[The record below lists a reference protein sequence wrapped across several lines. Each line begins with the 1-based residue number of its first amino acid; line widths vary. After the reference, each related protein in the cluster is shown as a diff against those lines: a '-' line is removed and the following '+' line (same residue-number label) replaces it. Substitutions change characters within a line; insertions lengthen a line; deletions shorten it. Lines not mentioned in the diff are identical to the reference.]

1 MFVEDGNSLA
11 QSFHLLFDKRDINA
25 CFKAVSQDGLPH
37 LFSYTYNNC
46 MRFFLILILFFQ
58 CSMSWAQAPKSL
70 LEAVSRLAA
79 EEDRK
84 YADGWFFGQLPRVF
98 KSGYG
103 KLSCDLKAKFALDY
117 QAMLVKRK
125 QDLVSNFN
133 SYVPYNQ
140 RLIFARDWWKSADQ
154 KGLCKFVQLTD
165 KEKLIWL
172 HESIL
177 DGSELVFRAR
187 EKMDPSKTNSY
198 AILAH
203 DKEQDM
209 VAHYTHE
216 NGRVS
221 TFSKTYTQWKGK
233 L

>member
-1 MFVEDGNSLA
+1 
-11 QSFHLLFDKRDINA
+11 
-25 CFKAVSQDGLPH
+25 
-37 LFSYTYNNC
+37 
-46 MRFFLILILFFQ
+46 MRIFLILVLLFCTQNTF
-58 CSMSWAQAPKSL
+58 AQTPKGL
-70 LEAVSRLAA
+70 LQAVSKLAA

-117 QAMLVKRK
+117 EAMLAKRK

-133 SYVPYNQ
+133 SYVSYDK
-140 RLIFARDWWKSADQ
+140 RLIFARDWWKTADQ
-154 KGLCKFVQLTD
+154 KGWCKFVSLSD

-177 DGSELVFRAR
+177 DGSELAFRAR
-187 EKMDPSKTNSY
+187 EKLDPQKTNSY

-216 NGRVS
+216 NGRIS
-221 TFSKTYTQWKGK
+221 TFSKTYAEWKGK

>member
-1 MFVEDGNSLA
+1 
-11 QSFHLLFDKRDINA
+11 
-25 CFKAVSQDGLPH
+25 
-37 LFSYTYNNC
+37 
-46 MRFFLILILFFQ
+46 MRFFLILCLFFHCSQ
-58 CSMSWAQAPKSL
+58 CFAQAPKGL
-70 LEAVSRLAA
+70 LQAVSKLAA

-103 KLSCDLKAKFALDY
+103 KISCDLKAKFALDY
-117 QAMLVKRK
+117 EAMLLKRK

-140 RLIFARDWWKSADQ
+140 RLVFARDWWKNADQ
-154 KGLCKFVQLTD
+154 KGLCKFTALSD
-165 KEKLIWL
+165 KEKLIWV

-177 DGSELVFRAR
+177 DGSELAFRAR
-187 EKMDPSKTNSY
+187 EKMDPGKTNSY
-198 AILAH
+198 TVLAH

-216 NGRVS
+216 KGKVS
-221 TFSKTYTQWKGK
+221 TFSNTYFEWKGK

>member
-1 MFVEDGNSLA
+1 MRWFL
-11 QSFHLLFDKRDINA
+11 FLTLLF
-25 CFKAVSQDGLPH
+25 L
-37 LFSYTYNNC
+37 
-46 MRFFLILILFFQ
+46 
-58 CSMSWAQAPKSL
+58 CSDVLAQAPKGL
-70 LEAVSRLAA
+70 FQAVSRLAA

-84 YADGWFFGQLPRVF
+84 FADGWLFGQLPRVF

-117 QAMLVKRK
+117 EAMLMKRK

-133 SYVPYNQ
+133 SYVPYDQ
-140 RLIFARDWWKSADQ
+140 RLIFARDWWKNADQ
-154 KGLCKFVQLTD
+154 KGMCKFTSLPD

-187 EKMDPSKTNSY
+187 EKMDPNKINSY
-198 AILAH
+198 TTLAH

-216 NGRVS
+216 NGKVS

>member
-1 MFVEDGNSLA
+1 M
-11 QSFHLLFDKRDINA
+11 LFLSRIVWLTVITYLDKRDINA
-25 CFKAVSQDGLPH
+25 CFAVFTQDSLPH
-37 LFSYTYNNC
+37 LFLYTYNKG
-46 MRFFLILILFFQ
+46 MRLLFILCLIFQ
-58 CSMSWAQAPKSL
+58 ALDASAQAPKGL
-70 LEAVSRLAA
+70 LQAVSKLAA

-117 QAMLVKRK
+117 ESMLLKRK

-133 SYVPYNQ
+133 SYVPYNL
-140 RLIFARDWWKSADQ
+140 RLVFAREWWKNADQ
-154 KGLCKFVQLTD
+154 KGWCKFVSLSD

-177 DGSELVFRAR
+177 DGSELAFRAR
-187 EKMDPSKTNSY
+187 EKLDPDKINSY
-198 AILAH
+198 AVLAH

-216 NGRVS
+216 NGKVS
-221 TFSKTYTQWKGK
+221 TFSKTYSEWKGK